1 MSNEVTI
8 WNKVMGAAL
17 SMPGVKVDRDDF
29 LKKELKNYCSP
40 EQLNLAI
47 SSRPINGVSKE
58 IIDRIANAC
67 INSHTTKVT
76 TISAVA
82 GIPGGFAMAGT
93 IPADMAQYYWHVF
106 VLAQKLAYLYGFPD
120 LRDENGNLT
129 DTASDMLTLFVGV
142 MMGASAANQAIK
154 GLAKEFAKQVVK
166 RLPQKALTKTM
177 YYPIIKQ
184 IAKWIGVKLTKDT
197 FAKGLGKVIPILG
210 GIISGG
216 LTLATFRPSAKRL
229 QHKLQEEMFVI
240 NENYQENHNNEEQ
253 YSTYED
259 ISNESIKK
267 EEQFTNK
274 EMLSLMILI
283 NAAKIDHNFTEK
295 KRNFVDNEI
304 ENSSLSEEEQLLLA
318 SSYNTEQLFQVDIN
332 LLKDDDSY
340 SISLLKK
347 IIYLYQLDGKISLAE
362 KIYLKKIARELGY
375 TPEDLKAEFNLQM
388 QQNSD

>member
-1 MSNEVTI
+1 
-8 WNKVMGAAL
+8 
-17 SMPGVKVDRDDF
+17 
-29 LKKELKNYCSP
+29 
-40 EQLNLAI
+40 
-47 SSRPINGVSKE
+47 
-58 IIDRIANAC
+58 
-67 INSHTTKVT
+67 
-76 TISAVA
+76 
-82 GIPGGFAMAGT
+82 MAGT

-210 GIISGG
+210 GVISGG

-267 EEQFTNK
+267 EEQITNK

-295 KRNFVDNEI
+295 KRSFVDNEI

-362 KIYLKKIARELGY
+362 KIYLKKLQENWNIR
-375 TPEDLKAEFNLQM
+375 LKI
-388 QQNSD
+388 

>member
-58 IIDRIANAC
+58 IIDRVANAC

-210 GIISGG
+210 GVISGG

-375 TPEDLKAEFNLQM
+375 TPEDLKDFFNE
-388 QQNSD
+388 

>member
-1 MSNEVTI
+1 MSSEVTI

-47 SSRPINGVSKE
+47 SNRPINGVSKE

-93 IPADMAQYYWHVF
+93 IPADMTQYYWHVF

-142 MMGASAANQAIK
+142 MMGASVANQAIK

-210 GIISGG
+210 GVISGG

-267 EEQFTNK
+267 EEQITNK

-295 KRNFVDNEI
+295 KRSFVDNEI

-362 KIYLKKIARELGY
+362 KIYLKKIARELEY
-375 TPEDLKAEFNLQM
+375 TSEDLKDFFNE
-388 QQNSD
+388 

>member
-154 GLAKEFAKQVVK
+154 GLAKDFAKQVVK

-210 GIISGG
+210 GVISGG

-375 TPEDLKAEFNLQM
+375 TPEDLKDFFNE
-388 QQNSD
+388 

>member
-375 TPEDLKAEFNLQM
+375 TPEDLKDFFNE
-388 QQNSD
+388 

>member
-210 GIISGG
+210 GVISGG

-362 KIYLKKIARELGY
+362 KIYLKKITRELGY
-375 TPEDLKAEFNLQM
+375 TPEDLKDFFNE
-388 QQNSD
+388 

>member
-1 MSNEVTI
+1 MSSEVTI

-47 SSRPINGVSKE
+47 SNRPINGVSKE

-67 INSHTTKVT
+67 VNSHTTKVT

-93 IPADMAQYYWHVF
+93 IPADMTQYYWHVF

-210 GIISGG
+210 GVISGG

-267 EEQFTNK
+267 EEQITNK

-295 KRNFVDNEI
+295 KRSFVDNEI

-362 KIYLKKIARELGY
+362 KIYLKKIARELEY
-375 TPEDLKAEFNLQM
+375 TSEDLKDFFNE
-388 QQNSD
+388 

>member
-1 MSNEVTI
+1 MSNEVSI

-29 LKKELKNYCSP
+29 LRKELKNYCSP

-154 GLAKEFAKQVVK
+154 GLAKEFAKQIVK

-184 IAKWIGVKLTKDT
+184 IAKWIGVKLTKET
-197 FAKGLGKVIPILG
+197 FAKGLGKVVPILG
-210 GIISGG
+210 GVISGG

-240 NENYQENHNNEEQ
+240 NESYQGSRNNNDDDQ
-253 YSTYED
+253 YSTFED
-259 ISNESIKK
+259 ISNESIKE
-267 EEQFTNK
+267 EEQILNK
-274 EMLSLMILI
+274 EMLFLMVLI

-295 KRNFVDNEI
+295 KRNFIDNEI

-347 IIYLYQLDGKISLAE
+347 LICLYQLDGKISLAE
-362 KIYLKKIARELGY
+362 KIYLRKIARELGY
-375 TPEDLKAEFNLQM
+375 TPEDLRDFLNE
-388 QQNSD
+388 

>member
-47 SSRPINGVSKE
+47 SSRPINVVSKE

-166 RLPQKALTKTM
+166 RLPQKALTKTI

-210 GIISGG
+210 GLISGG

-240 NENYQENHNNEEQ
+240 NGIYQENHNNEEQ

-267 EEQFTNK
+267 EEQITNK

-295 KRNFVDNEI
+295 KRSFVDNEI

-347 IIYLYQLDGKISLAE
+347 IIYLYQLDGEISLAE
-362 KIYLKKIARELGY
+362 KIYLKKIARELRY
-375 TPEDLKAEFNLQM
+375 TPEDLKDFFNE
-388 QQNSD
+388 

>member
-1 MSNEVTI
+1 MSSEVTI

-47 SSRPINGVSKE
+47 SNRPINGVSKE

-210 GIISGG
+210 GVISGG

-267 EEQFTNK
+267 EEQITNK

-295 KRNFVDNEI
+295 KRSFVDNEI

-362 KIYLKKIARELGY
+362 KIYLKKIARELEY
-375 TPEDLKAEFNLQM
+375 TSEDLKDFFNE
-388 QQNSD
+388 

>member
-166 RLPQKALTKTM
+166 RLPQKALTKTL

-210 GIISGG
+210 GVISGG

-240 NENYQENHNNEEQ
+240 NENYQESHNNEDQ

-347 IIYLYQLDGKISLAE
+347 IIYLYQLEGKISLAE

-375 TPEDLKAEFNLQM
+375 APEDLKDFFNE
-388 QQNSD
+388 

>member
-210 GIISGG
+210 GVISGG

-229 QHKLQEEMFVI
+229 QHKLQEEMFMI

-362 KIYLKKIARELGY
+362 KIYLKKLQENWDIH
-375 TPEDLKAEFNLQM
+375 LKI
-388 QQNSD
+388 

>member
-1 MSNEVTI
+1 MSSEVTI
-8 WNKVMGAAL
+8 WNKVIGAAL

-47 SSRPINGVSKE
+47 SNRPINGVSKE

-93 IPADMAQYYWHVF
+93 IPVDMTQYYWHVF

-166 RLPQKALTKTM
+166 RLPQKALTNTM

-210 GIISGG
+210 GVISGG

-267 EEQFTNK
+267 EEQITNK

-295 KRNFVDNEI
+295 KRSFVDNEI

-362 KIYLKKIARELGY
+362 KIYLKKIARELEY
-375 TPEDLKAEFNLQM
+375 TSEDLKDFFNE
-388 QQNSD
+388 

>member
-1 MSNEVTI
+1 MSSEVTI

-47 SSRPINGVSKE
+47 SNRPINGVSKE

-93 IPADMAQYYWHVF
+93 IPADMTQYYWHVF

-210 GIISGG
+210 GVISGG

-259 ISNESIKK
+259 IFPIC
-267 EEQFTNK
+267 T
-274 EMLSLMILI
+274 LSSM
-283 NAAKIDHNFTEK
+283 NACI
-295 KRNFVDNEI
+295 
-304 ENSSLSEEEQLLLA
+304 A
-318 SSYNTEQLFQVDIN
+318 S
-332 LLKDDDSY
+332 
-340 SISLLKK
+340 
-347 IIYLYQLDGKISLAE
+347 
-362 KIYLKKIARELGY
+362 
-375 TPEDLKAEFNLQM
+375 
-388 QQNSD
+388 

>member
-1 MSNEVTI
+1 MSSEVTI

-29 LKKELKNYCSP
+29 LKKELKNYYSP

-47 SSRPINGVSKE
+47 SNRPINGVSKE

-93 IPADMAQYYWHVF
+93 IPADMTQYYWHVF

-210 GIISGG
+210 GVISGG

-267 EEQFTNK
+267 EEQITNK

-295 KRNFVDNEI
+295 KRSFVDNEI

-362 KIYLKKIARELGY
+362 KIYLKKIARELEY
-375 TPEDLKAEFNLQM
+375 TSEDLKDFFNE
-388 QQNSD
+388 

>member
-1 MSNEVTI
+1 MSSEVTI

-47 SSRPINGVSKE
+47 SNRPINGVSKE

-93 IPADMAQYYWHVF
+93 IPADMTQYYWHVF

-197 FAKGLGKVIPILG
+197 FAKGVGKVIPILG
-210 GIISGG
+210 GVISGG

-267 EEQFTNK
+267 EEQITNK

-295 KRNFVDNEI
+295 KRSFVDNEI

-362 KIYLKKIARELGY
+362 KIYLKKIARELEY
-375 TPEDLKAEFNLQM
+375 TSEDLKDFFNE
-388 QQNSD
+388 

>member
-210 GIISGG
+210 GVISGG

-229 QHKLQEEMFVI
+229 QHKLQEEMFMI

-375 TPEDLKAEFNLQM
+375 TPEDLKDFFNE
-388 QQNSD
+388 

>member
-47 SSRPINGVSKE
+47 SSRPINVVSKE

-166 RLPQKALTKTM
+166 RLPQKALTKTI

-210 GIISGG
+210 GLISGG

-229 QHKLQEEMFVI
+229 QHKLQQEMFLI
-240 NENYQENHNNEEQ
+240 NGNYQENHNNEEQ

-267 EEQFTNK
+267 EEQITNK

-295 KRNFVDNEI
+295 KRSFVDNEI

-347 IIYLYQLDGKISLAE
+347 IIYLYQLDGEISLAE
-362 KIYLKKIARELGY
+362 KIYLKKIARELRY
-375 TPEDLKAEFNLQM
+375 TPEDLKDFFNE
-388 QQNSD
+388 

>member
-210 GIISGG
+210 GVISGG

-375 TPEDLKAEFNLQM
+375 TPEDLKDFLMN
-388 QQNSD
+388 NYYGTNF

>member
-1 MSNEVTI
+1 
-8 WNKVMGAAL
+8 
-17 SMPGVKVDRDDF
+17 
-29 LKKELKNYCSP
+29 
-40 EQLNLAI
+40 
-47 SSRPINGVSKE
+47 
-58 IIDRIANAC
+58 
-67 INSHTTKVT
+67 
-76 TISAVA
+76 
-82 GIPGGFAMAGT
+82 
-93 IPADMAQYYWHVF
+93 
-106 VLAQKLAYLYGFPD
+106 
-120 LRDENGNLT
+120 
-129 DTASDMLTLFVGV
+129 

-210 GIISGG
+210 GVISGG

-267 EEQFTNK
+267 EEQITNK

-295 KRNFVDNEI
+295 KRSFVDNEI

-362 KIYLKKIARELGY
+362 KIYLKKIARELEY
-375 TPEDLKAEFNLQM
+375 TSEDLKDFFNE
-388 QQNSD
+388 

>member
-40 EQLNLAI
+40 EQLNL

-210 GIISGG
+210 GVISGG

-375 TPEDLKAEFNLQM
+375 TPEDLKDFFNE
-388 QQNSD
+388 

>member
-82 GIPGGFAMAGT
+82 GIPGGIAMAGT

-129 DTASDMLTLFVGV
+129 DTASDMLTLFAGV

-154 GLAKEFAKQVVK
+154 GLAKEFAKQVIK
-166 RLPQKALTKTM
+166 RLPQKALTKTI

-210 GIISGG
+210 GVISGG

-240 NENYQENHNNEEQ
+240 NENYQKSHNNEKQ

-347 IIYLYQLDGKISLAE
+347 IIYLYQVDGKISLAE

-375 TPEDLKAEFNLQM
+375 TPEDLKDFFNE
-388 QQNSD
+388 

>member
-332 LLKDDDSY
+332 LLKGDDSY

-347 IIYLYQLDGKISLAE
+347 IIYLYQIDGKISLAE

-375 TPEDLKAEFNLQM
+375 TPEDLKDFFNE
-388 QQNSD
+388 

>member
-210 GIISGG
+210 GVISGG

-347 IIYLYQLDGKISLAE
+347 IIYLYQIDGKISLAE
-362 KIYLKKIARELGY
+362 KIYLKKLQENWDIH
-375 TPEDLKAEFNLQM
+375 LKI
-388 QQNSD
+388 

>member
-229 QHKLQEEMFVI
+229 QHKLQEDMFVI

-375 TPEDLKAEFNLQM
+375 TPEDLKDFLMN
-388 QQNSD
+388 NYYGTNF

>member
-1 MSNEVTI
+1 MSSEVTI

-40 EQLNLAI
+40 EQLNLAT
-47 SSRPINGVSKE
+47 SNRPINGVSKE

-76 TISAVA
+76 TIYAVA

-93 IPADMAQYYWHVF
+93 IPADMTQYYWHVF

-210 GIISGG
+210 GVISGG

-267 EEQFTNK
+267 EEQITNK

-295 KRNFVDNEI
+295 KRSFVDNEI

-362 KIYLKKIARELGY
+362 KIYLKKIARELEY
-375 TPEDLKAEFNLQM
+375 TSEDLKDFFNE
-388 QQNSD
+388 